1 MYEYKLF
8 PSFTIVPSRVRGW
21 VGSRLK
27 RIHLSLTARLHTE
40 REKGFFTGR
49 IEAMDIENHRYW
61 VAFDRPG
68 LGKHAI
74 LDTEIR
80 VSGASYRSTLAT
92 VMVVVVLGGL

>member
-1 MYEYKLF
+1 MSTCSPLLHITSTKQCVDGLLCNVHVY
-8 PSFTIVPSRVRGW
+8 
-21 VGSRLK
+21 
-27 RIHLSLTARLHTE
+27 LSLFIARLHTE
-40 REKGFFTGR
+40 QEKGFFTGK

-80 VSGASYRSTLAT
+80 VSNARNCLSH
-92 VMVVVVLGGL
+92 